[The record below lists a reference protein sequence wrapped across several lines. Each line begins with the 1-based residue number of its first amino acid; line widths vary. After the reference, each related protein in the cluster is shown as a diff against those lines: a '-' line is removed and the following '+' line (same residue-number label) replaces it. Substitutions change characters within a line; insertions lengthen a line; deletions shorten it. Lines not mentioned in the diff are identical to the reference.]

1 MEKKKGTKAKRTERN
16 VYMAIII
23 ILALYGLRDSEA
35 AVRLIET
42 VFSLLFYGLIFIIN
56 TRQK

>member
-23 ILALYGLRDSEA
+23 ILALYGLRDSEE
-35 AVRLIET
+35 AVRLIES
-42 VFSLLFYGLIFIIN
+42 VSKALSILLTLE
-56 TRQK
+56 

>member
-35 AVRLIET
+35 AVKLIES
-42 VFSLLFYGLIFIIN
+42 VSKALSVLLTLE
-56 TRQK
+56 